1 MEGRPLE
8 DGSPQIKKRCK
19 VPPLISLCYP
29 CDECEFSTATKSDLK
44 RHMNSEH
51 INNSYSCSNCSF
63 VTSSKKGL
71 RGHFTRAHIMNV
83 RQFQEKALKQKEA
96 NERKREHQRLESRN
110 SEEQNK
116 PRVFLVLAGPGYN
129 LIILF

>member
-8 DGSPQIKKRCK
+8 DEPPQIKKRCK
-19 VPPLISLCYP
+19 DPPRISLCYP
-29 CDECEFSTATKSDLK
+29 CDECEFSSATKSDLK

-83 RQFQEKALKQKEA
+83 KQFEEKALKLEEA
-96 NERKREHQRLESRN
+96 NERKRELERLESRN
-110 SEEQNK
+110 SVEQSK
-116 PRVFLVLAGPGYN
+116 PRVFLVPSGPG
-129 LIILF
+129 